1 MHLISKVVEMGEAT
15 QEKVYFRCPNCSVEL
30 LWNSRVAGHKV
41 SCPCGLVFVA
51 PLRSAIASADAP
63 PPEPE
68 PERRAPRRDAELAA
82 LYMRPRKR
90 VVDDEEEKAGTVRNV
105 IVPSVLIV
113 TGLAIDLT
121 QVTWTE
127 FQIGNRGLHLSFLQ
141 VMVIMLGMVVTT
153 AGAVWVLTFLMNL
166 DLGQLKPA
174 AFKLISIPIFA
185 GAIGLAAGRLDKDP
199 PYMWGMRIGWSLMII
214 CYWVGFYYFFK
225 LELAEVMII
234 CFVIALVQAV
244 AMCGMFSSVQH
255 GALGM
260 PPSAPVCRIDH
271 GGMMIRYF

>member
-1 MHLISKVVEMGEAT
+1 MGIERTSNRCYKMHLISKVVEMGEAT

-41 SCPCGLVFVA
+41 SCPCGHVFVA

-63 PPEPE
+63 APE
-68 PERRAPRRDAELAA
+68 PERRAPRRDAEMAA

-113 TGLAIDLT
+113 LGLAIDLT

-127 FQIGNRGLHLSFLQ
+127 FQIGNRGLHLSLLQ

-174 AFKLISIPIFA
+174 
-185 GAIGLAAGRLDKDP
+185 
-199 PYMWGMRIGWSLMII
+199 
-214 CYWVGFYYFFK
+214 
-225 LELAEVMII
+225 
-234 CFVIALVQAV
+234 
-244 AMCGMFSSVQH
+244 
-255 GALGM
+255 
-260 PPSAPVCRIDH
+260 
-271 GGMMIRYF
+271 